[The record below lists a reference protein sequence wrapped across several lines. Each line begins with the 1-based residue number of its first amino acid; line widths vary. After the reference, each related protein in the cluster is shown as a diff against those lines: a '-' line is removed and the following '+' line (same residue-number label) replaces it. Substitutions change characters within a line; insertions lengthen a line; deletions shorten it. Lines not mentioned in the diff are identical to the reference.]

1 MVRGRADRVRG
12 GDPVPARLPRARAL
26 PLHDRL
32 HRARAAGAAAP
43 ARHWRA
49 GQRRL
54 PGHQDRTGHLPARR
68 AGEDLLGHLRGLLL
82 ARHAPGAR
90 ARGAPVHGRDHPAA
104 QALRAAAG
112 HLGRVDAHARPHPRP
127 GLVADVLRRVPGHA
141 LRGHQPG
148 LVRARGPDPVRA
160 GRVVPGQPHR
170 PRARPRRDLAGP
182 VPDRALQQARRQL
195 PDRAVPVRRRPTGAD
210 RHRLR
215 AGLAQ
220 PAQRH
225 ADPARRAH
233 RPHLRGDHERARARR
248 RLRRAAR
255 LPALHRAR
263 VQDRDARARLV
274 LQPAGD
280 RPDRGARAAG
290 LRDRGRS
297 DEGDPADRR
306 DLAVR
311 LLRRLVHRGQL
322 HPARAAAADLD
333 RARRDRA

>member
-1 MVRGRADRVRG
+1 
-12 GDPVPARLPRARAL
+12 
-26 PLHDRL
+26 
-32 HRARAAGAAAP
+32 
-43 ARHWRA
+43 
-49 GQRRL
+49 
-54 PGHQDRTGHLPARR
+54 
-68 AGEDLLGHLRGLLL
+68 
-82 ARHAPGAR
+82 
-90 ARGAPVHGRDHPAA
+90 
-104 QALRAAAG
+104 ALRAAAG

-127 GLVADVLRRVPGHA
+127 GLVADVLRRLPGHA

-160 GRVVPGQPHR
+160 GGVVPGQPHR
-170 PRARPRRDLAGP
+170 PRTRPCGDLAGP
-182 VPDRALQQARRQL
+182 VPDHALQQAWRQL
-195 PDRAVPVRRRPTGAD
+195 PDRAVSVRPGRRGAD

-225 ADPARRAH
+225 ADPARGPH

-255 LPALHRAR
+255 LPPLHRAR

-274 LQPAGD
+274 LQPVGD

-290 LRDRGRS
+290 LRDRGRG

-311 LLRRLVHRGQL
+311 VLRRLVHRGQL
-322 HPARAAAADLD
+322 HPARAAAADLGP
-333 RARRDRA
+333 RAEGPGSVNTPITRLFGLVVLLFAVLVFATSWRTEFGAQRLRDNPLNRRQLLEDAKVKRGRILADDGSILARSVKAQGDTYTRIYPSNIFSHEVGYSFT